1 MSWRAGHT
9 CVQEPGK
16 MIRPTAQH
24 CRGDGICFIESFL
37 APSPKE
43 RQLFVV
49 LFILVLLISLMMGL
63 FKKNLLPFPK
73 VLELT
78 LIKSVFSLLREE
90 HPSC

>member
-1 MSWRAGHT
+1 
-9 CVQEPGK
+9 
-16 MIRPTAQH
+16 
-24 CRGDGICFIESFL
+24 
-37 APSPKE
+37 
-43 RQLFVV
+43 
-49 LFILVLLISLMMGL
+49 MMGL